1 MKITRRPSWDMVEAL
16 SALRHRLAPKG
27 SRRQRALAIAVL
39 GYRFWRQAGTA
50 AALERTGEVLAALL
64 PDALGALV
72 AWAARGRDPYRDW
85 IKRNEPGKAE
95 LTRQRQE
102 PQQAGWP
109 RISVLTPV
117 YNPGPNALAD
127 TLASVEAQTYT
138 NWELCV
144 VDGGSDNPGV
154 RGVLEAA
161 VRRDQRVKLKRLHEN
176 LGISGNQNEALA
188 MATGDYVVALDHDGV
203 LAPDALYSIARLLSQ
218 QPSLDVV
225 YYDEDKISEDGRIRR
240 EPLFKP
246 SAWSPDLLLSTNVLM
261 RSAIRRSLLARM
273 GGYDVRFDGA
283 QEWDAALRLAETTRR
298 IAHLPRVYYHWRQV
312 PGSAARDANAKPWAM
327 AAQKSLIEAHLGR
340 LGCQGAGV
348 SFPSPGRVR
357 VHWPTSGTRVS
368 IIIPTRDKLDLLQ
381 PCLSSIFQHT
391 TYPRYEIVLVDTGS
405 TRADTWRYYDELK
418 GQSVPVRVVP
428 FTGEFNYSAANNLGA
443 CRARGELLLFLNNDI
458 EVLDGDWLSELAG
471 WAERPVVGIV
481 GCKLIRPQG
490 TIQHAGLVMGLAG
503 HGSHVFDGSREDT
516 YGPFGSSEWYRDYQA
531 VTGACLMTRRAVFE
545 ALGGFDEAY
554 QIGYGDIEL
563 GLRAG
568 GQGYRVVYTPF
579 ARLRHH
585 EGGSRGFF
593 IPPADVLR
601 AYQQMLPLVEAGDP
615 YFSPNLSY
623 LTREPTIAQTGE
635 PPRASRLYRILVDF
649 GLVGGMRGIKEA
661 TPAAP
666 PPPFGVASGPTP
678 VERRA
683 LVVSHELSQS
693 GAPLLMAHL
702 ARYLLAAGYALAV
715 LAPRDG
721 PLRQDLEAAGI
732 EVQIDPATLDDARA
746 VADRLPGF
754 GLLLANT
761 ILAWRAVHAARARQ
775 VPCLW
780 WIQES
785 GFGQTLAQRT
795 PALAQAFGAADR
807 VMFASAFT
815 AGLYAPYLRP
825 DQQVVLTAG
834 PERQAGGHDGRVV
847 DRPVDKV
854 MLVTLASFEPRK
866 GQDVLISALAALPPD
881 RRRQIELYLMG
892 QVLDRRYYRRLQQ
905 KAGPGLGIHLLG
917 AVPHLEAMAYLAVA
931 DVFVLPSRDEV
942 MPVALLEAMALGKPI
957 VATTVGGIPEAVEHR
972 ASGWLVPPDDPGAL
986 AQALDHLVQDRALR
1000 HGLGQAA
1007 QARFEAE
1014 YRFDKFGRAVA
1025 DLLRRL
1031 VEDRQAR
1038 QRGATLGQREG
1049 LGEPLIHYEPP
1060 ASLAAPEW

>member
-1 MKITRRPSWDMVEAL
+1 MAEAL

-27 SRRQRALAIAVL
+27 SRRERALAIAVL
-39 GYRFWRQAGTA
+39 GYRFWRQAGTL
-50 AALERTGEVLAALL
+50 AALKRTGQVLAALL
-64 PDALGALV
+64 PGALGALV
-72 AWAARGRDPYRDW
+72 ARAARGRDPYRDW

-95 LTRQRQE
+95 LTRQRRD

-117 YNPGPNALAD
+117 YNPSPNVLAD
-127 TLASVEAQTYT
+127 TLASVESQTYA

-144 VDGGSDNPGV
+144 VDAGSDSPGV
-154 RGVLEAA
+154 RDVLEAA
-161 VRRDQRVKLKRLHEN
+161 ARRDQRVKLKRLDKN

-188 MATGDYVVALDHDGV
+188 MATGDYVVVLDHDDV

-218 QPSLDVV
+218 RPSLDVV

-240 EPLFKP
+240 DPWFKP
-246 SAWSPDLLLSTNVLM
+246 PAWSPDLLLSTNVLM
-261 RSAIRRSLLARM
+261 HGAIRRSLLAQM
-273 GGYDVRFDGA
+273 GGYDGRFDGA
-283 QEWDAALRLAETTRR
+283 QDWDAALRLAETTRR
-298 IAHLPRVYYHWRQV
+298 IAHIPRVYYHWRQA

-340 LGCQGAGV
+340 LGCQGASV
-348 SFPSPGRVR
+348 SFPSLGRVR
-357 VHWPTSGTRVS
+357 VHWPASGARVS
-368 IIIPTRDKLDLLQ
+368 IIIPTRDKLELLR
-381 PCLSSIFQHT
+381 PCLRSIFQHT
-391 TYPRYEIVLVDTGS
+391 TYPSYEIVLVDTGS
-405 TRADTWRYYDELK
+405 TRPDTWQYYDEMK
-418 GQSVPVRVVP
+418 RQSVPVQVVP
-428 FTGEFNYSAANNLGA
+428 FTGEFNYSTANNLGA
-443 CRARGELLLFLNNDI
+443 SRASGELLLFLNNDI
-458 EVLDGDWLSELAG
+458 EVLDDDWLSELAG
-471 WAERPVVGIV
+471 WAERPGVGIV
-481 GCKLIRPQG
+481 GCKLIRPDG

-503 HGSHVFDGSREDT
+503 HGSHVFDGSWEGAH
-516 YGPFGSSEWYRDYQA
+516 GPFGSSEWYRDYQA

-568 GQGYRVVYTPF
+568 SQGYRVVYTPF

-623 LTREPTIAQTGE
+623 LHRQPTIAQTGE
-635 PPRASRLYRILVDF
+635 SPRTARLDRILADFDLLGGMSRL
-649 GLVGGMRGIKEA
+649 
-661 TPAAP
+661 TPAARAAP
-666 PPPFGVASGPTP
+666 AAPHRPFRVTSGPTP
-678 VERRA
+678 IERRI
-683 LVVSHELSQS
+683 LVISHELSRS
-693 GAPLLMAHL
+693 GAPLLIAHL
-702 ARYLLAAGYALAV
+702 ARHLLAAGFAPAV
-715 LAPRDG
+715 LAPVDG

-732 EVQIDPATLDDARA
+732 EAQIDPAALDDARA
-746 VADRLPGF
+746 VIRRLPGF
-754 GLLLANT
+754 GLVLANT
-761 ILAWRAVHAARARQ
+761 ILAWRAIHAARAVQ
-775 VPCLW
+775 APCLW

-785 GFGQTLAQRT
+785 GFGQALAQRT
-795 PALAQAFGAADR
+795 PAVARAFGAADV

-815 AGLYAPYLRP
+815 AGLYTPYLRP
-825 DQQVVLTAG
+825 EQQVVLTAG
-834 PERQAGGHDGRVV
+834 PERQPGGHDGRVV

-866 GQDVLISALAALPPD
+866 GQDVLVSALAALPAD
-881 RRRQIELYLMG
+881 RRRQVELYLMG
-892 QVLDRRYYRRLQQ
+892 QVLDRRYYHRLQQ

-917 AVPHLEAMAYLAVA
+917 VVPHVEAMAYLAAA

-957 VATTVGGIPEAVEHR
+957 VATTVGGIPEAVEHG
-972 ASGWLVPPDDPGAL
+972 ASGWLVPPGDPGAL

-1000 HGLGQAA
+1000 HRLGQAA

-1060 ASLAAPEW
+1060 VSLAAPG